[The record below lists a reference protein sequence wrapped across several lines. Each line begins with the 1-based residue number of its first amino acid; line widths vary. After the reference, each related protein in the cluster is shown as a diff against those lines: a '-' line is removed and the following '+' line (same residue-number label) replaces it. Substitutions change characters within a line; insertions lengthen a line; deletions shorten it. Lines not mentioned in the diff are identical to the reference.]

1 MDFLTKQKETHHP
14 RERTLG
20 CVYTLLG
27 LKWATNK
34 DLLPSTG
41 NSALRYVAAWIGGE
55 FGGEGIHEYVWLSSF
70 AVHLK
75 PSQHC

>member
-20 CVYTLLG
+20 CLYTLLG

-34 DLLPSTG
+34 DLLPSKGTLLFVMWQPG
-41 NSALRYVAAWIGGE
+41 WEGSLGE
-55 FGGEGIHEYVWLSSF
+55 KGYMSMYG
-70 AVHLK
+70 
-75 PSQHC
+75 